1 MLYFK
6 WLDYF
11 SGIIDFSDNN
21 KDYSWMIL
29 FINDQSIFPRYCLN
43 YWNKNIYWI
52 LSLTKNVRQ
61 YQMKWVWF
69 YDPKSFTLS
78 IFNKDLSHF
87 YNKVHV
93 FFLVYLFESNLWKI
107 VKKYGRLP
115 YCQIL
120 CNNLKLNT
128 KLSSCKVDHI

>member
-1 MLYFK
+1 MINYMLYFK
-6 WLDYF
+6 WQDYF
-11 SGIIDFSDNN
+11 SVIVDFSDNN

-29 FINDQSIFPRYCLN
+29 FINDQSIYHRYYLN

-69 YDPKSFTLS
+69 YDPKSFKLS

-87 YNKVHV
+87 YNKVHP
-93 FFLVYLFESNLWKI
+93 FFLVYLFKSNLYLLNRIYVFPIEHMKD
-107 VKKYGRLP
+107 
-115 YCQIL
+115 CQKVWPVSIL
-120 CNNLKLNT
+120 SNL
-128 KLSSCKVDHI
+128 